1 MGPELGSA
9 IDHAH
14 THMFRF
20 RAIVFGFDTESS
32 LDEVCAAGLAK
43 ESVV

>member
-1 MGPELGSA
+1 MGPELGSP
-9 IDHAH
+9 IERAH
-14 THMFRF
+14 THLFRF
-20 RAIVFGFDTESS
+20 RAIVFGFETESG